1 MEMREYLDVLKEQ
14 IRFEKARDMVE
25 EEVKGHM
32 EDQMEAYLAQ
42 GMSEAEAEAM
52 AVRQMGDPV
61 EAGVALDR
69 IHRPRMDWRLVG
81 LIALLS
87 LAGLVVQYFWSAQN
101 ADFSVFWRQCVFI
114 GLGLIVMAVVC
125 LLDYSVVGTYAI
137 PLWCGLS
144 VLILFAAL
152 FGQTVNGAR
161 YFINVGQFRLEIR
174 NYIYLY
180 VPIYAGILYRF
191 RGGGYLALVKCGLF
205 HTGAMLVSLM
215 AVTLPVCLDVTVIC
229 LILTIAAIK
238 KQWFRVTPKYAYG
251 GLGVS
256 VLLVPGLLMVFGL
269 LRMAPYQ
276 IRRLQVILNPMRD
289 PGGAGY
295 TPSVIREA
303 FQNGVWLGSSDQTL
317 EGWIGGLNT
326 DYVLIQLISSY
337 GYLAAALL
345 LVVFAVFLFHI
356 FHTIT
361 RQKNQLGLMI
371 GMGCGLVFAFQV
383 FHGVMLNLGIG
394 FMTVGIPFVSYGQS
408 VAMVAY
414 LFVGLLLGIY
424 RYKDIPVKPKAPALT
439 VMKEY

>member
-1 MEMREYLDVLKEQ
+1 MEMREYLDTLKEQ
-14 IRFEKARDMVE
+14 IRFVKARDMVE
-25 EEVKGHM
+25 EEVKCHI
-32 EDQMEAYLAQ
+32 EDQMEVYLAQ
-42 GMSEAEAEAM
+42 GMTPSEAEAM

-69 IHRPRMDWRLVG
+69 IHRPRMDWRLAG

-87 LAGLVVQYFWSAQN
+87 ISGLVFQYFWSAQN
-101 ADFSVFWRQCVFI
+101 ADLSVFRIQCVYI
-114 GLGLIVMAVVC
+114 GLGLLVMAVVC
-125 LLDYSVVGTYAI
+125 LLDYSVVGKYAI
-137 PLWCGLS
+137 PMWCGLGG
-144 VLILFAAL
+144 VILLAAL
-152 FGQTVNGAR
+152 FGPTVNGAR
-161 YFINVGQFRLEIR
+161 YFVNMGQIRLEIR

-180 VPIYAGILYRF
+180 VPVYAGIMYHY

-205 HTGAMLVSLM
+205 HIGAMLVSLM

-229 LILTIAAIK
+229 LILTIAAIR
-238 KQWFRVTPKYAYG
+238 KQWFLVTPKYAYA
-251 GLGVS
+251 GLGAS
-256 VLLVPGLLMVFGL
+256 VLLVPVLLLAFGFI
-269 LRMAPYQ
+269 RMAPYQ

-289 PGGAGY
+289 PEGAGY
-295 TPSVIREA
+295 IPSVIREA
-303 FQNGVWLGSSDQTL
+303 VRSGVWLGKSEQTL

-326 DYVLIQLISSY
+326 DYVLIQLVSSY

-394 FMTVGIPFVSYGQS
+394 FMTVGIPFLSYGQS
-408 VAMVAY
+408 
-414 LFVGLLLGIY
+414 LSLIH
-424 RYKDIPVKPKAPALT
+424 I
-439 VMKEY
+439 